1 MSFIESVARVGMAI
15 DGLGVAVI
23 IVGAVVAIVLFLCRA
38 PRNAAHAYREFRV
51 QLGRS
56 ILVGLELL
64 VAGDIIKTI
73 ALKPNAQSVAA
84 LAGIVAIRT
93 FLSFSLTV
101 EMTGRWPWQED
112 KRTDPAPAAA
122 TPSVAGA

>member
-1 MSFIESVARVGMAI
+1 MSFLESVARVGMAI
-15 DGLGVAVI
+15 DGMGVAVI
-23 IVGAVVAIVLFLCRA
+23 IIGAVVAIVVFLCRA
-38 PRNAAHAYREFRV
+38 PRNAGQAYREFRV

-93 FLSFSLTV
+93 FLSFSLTL
-101 EMTGRWPWQED
+101 EMTGRWPWQEG
-112 KRTDPAPAAA
+112 KRADPAPASA

>member
-1 MSFIESVARVGMAI
+1 MSFIETVVRVGMAI

-23 IVGAVVAIVLFLCRA
+23 IIGAVALSCCSCTERRA
-38 PRNAAHAYREFRV
+38 TPPRHTESFAYSS
-51 QLGRS
+51 GAPS
-56 ILVGLELL
+56 CGLELL

-101 EMTGRWPWQED
+101 EMTGRWPWQLNN
-112 KRTDPAPAAA
+112 TTAASPGELVKA
-122 TPSVAGA
+122 T

>member
-1 MSFIESVARVGMAI
+1 MSFIETVVRVGMAI

-23 IVGAVVAIVLFLCRA
+23 IIGAVGAIVLFLCRA
-38 PRNAAHAYREFRV
+38 PRNAGLAYREFRV

-101 EMTGRWPWQED
+101 EMTGRWPWQQNH
-112 KRTDPAPAAA
+112 TTAAPPGEPIKD
-122 TPSVAGA
+122 T